1 MQLIF
6 GQPRAVVAHDDGLL
20 RRVGQD
26 VDATGFG
33 KAGIFDAPARDR
45 IVGVL
50 DQFANRHDR
59 RGIQMLG
66 KHIEQAIQMHLGGL
80 QYRGLLGQ

>member
-66 KHIEQAIQMHLGGL
+66 QYIEQAIQMHLGGL

>member
-6 GQPRAVVAHDDGLL
+6 GEPRAVVAHDDGLL
-20 RRVGQD
+20 CCVGQHI
-26 VDATGFG
+26 DAAGLG
-33 KAGIFDAPARDR
+33 KAGIFDAAARDR
-45 IVGVL
+45 IVRVL